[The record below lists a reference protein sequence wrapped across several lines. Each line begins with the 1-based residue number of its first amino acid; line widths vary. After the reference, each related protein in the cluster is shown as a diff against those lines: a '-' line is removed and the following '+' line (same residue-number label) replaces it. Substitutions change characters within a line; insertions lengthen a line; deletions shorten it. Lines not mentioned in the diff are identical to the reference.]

1 MGLYSY
7 FCRPETKKKHHG
19 DHSSISQVKEKD
31 TSTPLLGGKDGHQ
44 DKEDHESK
52 KLSKDSLV

>member
-1 MGLYSY
+1 MY
-7 FCRPETKKKHHG
+7 FVSG
-19 DHSSISQVKEKD
+19 NIIFVISSQVKEKD